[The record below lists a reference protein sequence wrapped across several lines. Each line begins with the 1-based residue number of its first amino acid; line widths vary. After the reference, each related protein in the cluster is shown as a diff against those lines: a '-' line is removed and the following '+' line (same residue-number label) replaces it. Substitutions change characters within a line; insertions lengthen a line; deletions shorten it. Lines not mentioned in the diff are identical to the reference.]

1 MRNLG
6 SALFLSVALC
16 LTSVATPSFAF
27 DWSVTAKRNVGKT
40 KVCCKVK
47 GRIPFEE
54 AAVAAFAGWA
64 ANILNHSESK

>member
-1 MRNLG
+1 MRILG

-27 DWSVTAKRNVGKT
+27 DWSVVAKRNFGKT

-47 GRIPFEE
+47 GRFPFEE
-54 AAVAAFAGWA
+54 AAVGAFAGWA
-64 ANILNHSESK
+64 ASILNYPASK